1 MKKHAEDKIGR
12 DDIVSQLL
20 SKIDN
25 LPSNENKC
33 VGLNGE
39 WGSGKSWIMTELYKK
54 IKDKNDY
61 IVITYDAWKNNF
73 YSDPLIAMLYC
84 IHDTLEKYAQNQ
96 KGISKV
102 TAYRIK
108 QAVKK
113 TATDTCKKVL
123 SSLFDKTIK
132 PLIKTNFG
140 LLITFAMEFIG
151 EVIRQAK
158 SSILDNKIFDEF
170 KSYQKLLD
178 DTIFVLNKLTETDK
192 DLPTHKL
199 VILVDELDRCMPN
212 EQLLV
217 LERLHH
223 LFEVNNCIVIV
234 AFNKIQVLE
243 TLKKL
248 YAVSDGNI
256 YLQKF
261 FAESFYLPE
270 QGGYYFKNWI
280 KHNLTQYNASA
291 KNFISD
297 DQLANYASY
306 FIKMIKTDD
315 EESPSNTRKLERYL
329 SNAEKVIASISE
341 KNRPYFDISY
351 ILLILYLSEKKMYD
365 PCHYFKKSSD
375 IQAPINLFI
384 TNYRAAR
391 IVVNGYM
398 ELSPESHY
406 VLFKDTNIN
415 KANYYLNM
423 WYGIA
428 GTLNISVVQTIFPEF
443 VLSFNWNKSLME
455 DIFNG
460 LECI

>member
-1 MKKHAEDKIGR
+1 MKKHTEDKIGR

-113 TATDTCKKVL
+113 TAKATYKEVF

-178 DTIFVLNKLTETDK
+178 DTIFVLNKLTETDE
-192 DLPTHKL
+192 DLPTRKL

-243 TLKKL
+243 TLKQL
-248 YAVSDGNI
+248 YAVSDGNV

-291 KNFISD
+291 KNLISD
-297 DQLANYASY
+297 EQLASYATY

-329 SNAEKVIASISE
+329 SNAERVIASISE
-341 KNRPYFDISY
+341 KNRSYFDISY

-365 PCHYFKKSSD
+365 PSHYFKKSSD
-375 IQAPINLFI
+375 ILSPVNLFI

-391 IVVNGYM
+391 IVVNGYV

-423 WYGIA
+423 WYGII
-428 GTLNISVVQTIFPEF
+428 GVLNISVVQAIFPEF
-443 VLSFNWNKSLME
+443 VLSSNWNKSLME

>member
-1 MKKHAEDKIGR
+1 MKKHTEDKIGR

-96 KGISKV
+96 NGISKV

-178 DTIFVLNKLTETDK
+178 DTIFVLNKLTEPDK
-192 DLPTHKL
+192 DLHTRKL

-248 YAVSDGNI
+248 YAVSDGNV

-291 KNFISD
+291 KNLISD
-297 DQLANYASY
+297 EQLASYATY
-306 FIKMIKTDD
+306 FINMIKTDD

-329 SNAEKVIASISE
+329 SNAERVIASISE
-341 KNRPYFDISY
+341 KNRSYFDISY

-365 PCHYFKKSSD
+365 PSHYFKKSSD
-375 IQAPINLFI
+375 ILSPVNLFI

-391 IVVNGYM
+391 IVVNGYV

-423 WYGIA
+423 WYGII
-428 GTLNISVVQTIFPEF
+428 GVLNISVVQAIFPEF
-443 VLSFNWNKSLME
+443 VLSSNWNKSLME

>member
-1 MKKHAEDKIGR
+1 MKKHTEDKIGR

-84 IHDTLEKYAQNQ
+84 IHDTLEKYAQKPN
-96 KGISKV
+96 GISKV

-113 TATDTCKKVL
+113 TAKATYKEVF

-178 DTIFVLNKLTETDK
+178 DTIFVLNKLTETDE
-192 DLPTHKL
+192 DLPTRKL

-243 TLKKL
+243 TLKQL
-248 YAVSDGNI
+248 YAVSDGNV

-291 KNFISD
+291 KNLISD
-297 DQLANYASY
+297 EQLASYATY

-329 SNAEKVIASISE
+329 SNAERVIASISE
-341 KNRPYFDISY
+341 KNRSYFDISY

-365 PCHYFKKSSD
+365 PSHYFKKSSD
-375 IQAPINLFI
+375 ILSPVNLFI

-391 IVVNGYM
+391 IVVNGYV

-423 WYGIA
+423 WYGII
-428 GTLNISVVQTIFPEF
+428 GVLNISVVQAIFPEF
-443 VLSFNWNKSLME
+443 VLSSNWNKSLME

>member
-25 LPSNENKC
+25 LPSNDNKC

-39 WGSGKSWIMTELYKK
+39 WGSGKSWIMTELYEK

-365 PCHYFKKSSD
+365 PSHYFKKSSD

-398 ELSPESHY
+398 ELSPQNY
-406 VLFKDTNIN
+406 YPLFNDTNILL
-415 KANYYLNM
+415 ANYYMYL
-423 WYGIA
+423 WFG
-428 GTLNISVVQTIFPEF
+428 FP
-443 VLSFNWNKSLME
+443 
-455 DIFNG
+455 G
-460 LECI
+460 PR

>member
-84 IHDTLEKYAQNQ
+84 IHDTLEKYAQKPN
-96 KGISKV
+96 GISKV

-113 TATDTCKKVL
+113 TATDTCEKIF

-178 DTIFVLNKLTETDK
+178 DTIFVLNKLTEPDK
-192 DLPTHKL
+192 DLHTRKL

-243 TLKKL
+243 TLKQL
-248 YAVSDGNI
+248 YAVSDGNV

-291 KNFISD
+291 KNLISD
-297 DQLANYASY
+297 EQLASYATY

-329 SNAEKVIASISE
+329 SNAERVIASISE
-341 KNRPYFDISY
+341 KNRSYFDISY

-365 PCHYFKKSSD
+365 PSHYFKKSSD
-375 IQAPINLFI
+375 ILSPVNLFI

-391 IVVNGYM
+391 IVVNGYV
-398 ELSPESHY
+398 ELSPERHY

-428 GTLNISVVQTIFPEF
+428 GTLNISVVQAIFPEF
-443 VLSFNWNKSLME
+443 VLSSNWNKSLME

>member
-158 SSILDNKIFDEF
+158 NSILDNKIFDEF

-178 DTIFVLNKLTETDK
+178 DTIFVLNKLTEPDK
-192 DLPTHKL
+192 DLHTHKL

-248 YAVSDGNI
+248 YAVSDGNV

-398 ELSPESHY
+398 ELSPQNY
-406 VLFKDTNIN
+406 YPLFNDTNIN

-443 VLSFNWNKSLME
+443 VLSSNWNKSLME

>member
-39 WGSGKSWIMTELYKK
+39 WGSGKSWIMTELYEK

-113 TATDTCKKVL
+113 TATDTCEKIF
-123 SSLFDKTIK
+123 SSLFKKTIET
-132 PLIKTNFG
+132 LNKTDLG
-140 LLITFAMEFIG
+140 IIIAFAMEFIG

-178 DTIFVLNKLTETDK
+178 DTIFVLNKLTEPDK
-192 DLPTHKL
+192 DLHTRKL

-234 AFNKIQVLE
+234 AFNKKQVLE
-243 TLKKL
+243 TLKEL
-248 YAVSDGNI
+248 YAVSDGNV

-297 DQLANYASY
+297 EQLASYATY
-306 FIKMIKTDD
+306 FINMIKTDD
-315 EESPSNTRKLERYL
+315 EDSSSNTRKLERYL
-329 SNAEKVIASISE
+329 SNAERVIASISE
-341 KNRPYFDISY
+341 KNRSYFDISY
-351 ILLILYLSEKKMYD
+351 MLIILHLSEKKMYD
-365 PCHYFKKSSD
+365 PRHYFKKSSD
-375 IQAPINLFI
+375 IQAPVNLF
-384 TNYRAAR
+384 TVNCQAAR
-391 IVVNGYM
+391 IVTKGSV
-398 ELSPESHY
+398 ELSPQNY
-406 VLFKDTNIN
+406 YTLFNDANIN

-423 WYGIA
+423 WYGLV
-428 GTLNISVVQTIFPEF
+428 GTLNISVVQAIFPEF
-443 VLSFNWNKSLME
+443 VLSSNWNKSLME

-460 LECI
+460 LKCI

>member
-39 WGSGKSWIMTELYKK
+39 WGSGKSWIMTELYEK

-113 TATDTCKKVL
+113 TATDTCEKIF
-123 SSLFDKTIK
+123 SSLFKKTIET
-132 PLIKTNFG
+132 LNKTDLG
-140 LLITFAMEFIG
+140 IIIAFAMEFIG

-178 DTIFVLNKLTETDK
+178 DTIFVLNKLTEPDK
-192 DLPTHKL
+192 DLHTRKL

-234 AFNKIQVLE
+234 AFNKKQVLE
-243 TLKKL
+243 TLKEL
-248 YAVSDGNI
+248 YAVSDGNV

-297 DQLANYASY
+297 EQLASYATY
-306 FIKMIKTDD
+306 FINMIKTDD
-315 EESPSNTRKLERYL
+315 EDSSSNTRKLERYL
-329 SNAEKVIASISE
+329 SNAERVIASISE
-341 KNRPYFDISY
+341 KNRSYFDISY
-351 ILLILYLSEKKMYD
+351 MLIILYLSEKKMYD
-365 PCHYFKKSSD
+365 PRHYFKKSSD
-375 IQAPINLFI
+375 IQAPINLF
-384 TNYRAAR
+384 TVNCQAAR
-391 IVVNGYM
+391 IVTKGSV
-398 ELSPESHY
+398 ELSPQNY
-406 VLFKDTNIN
+406 YTLFNDANIN

-423 WYGIA
+423 WYGLV
-428 GTLNISVVQTIFPEF
+428 GTLNISVVQAIFPEF
-443 VLSFNWNKSLME
+443 VLSSNWNKSLME

-460 LECI
+460 LKCI

>member
-1 MKKHAEDKIGR
+1 MKKHTEDKIGR

-39 WGSGKSWIMTELYKK
+39 WGSGKSWIMTELYEK

-113 TATDTCKKVL
+113 TATDTCEKIF
-123 SSLFDKTIK
+123 SSLFKKTIET
-132 PLIKTNFG
+132 LNKTDLG
-140 LLITFAMEFIG
+140 IIITFAMEFIG

-178 DTIFVLNKLTETDK
+178 DTIFVLNKLTEPDK
-192 DLPTHKL
+192 DLHTRKL

-234 AFNKIQVLE
+234 AFNKKQVLE
-243 TLKKL
+243 TLKEL
-248 YAVSDGNI
+248 YAVSDGNV

-261 FAESFYLPE
+261 FAERFYLPE

-297 DQLANYASY
+297 EQLASYATY
-306 FIKMIKTDD
+306 FINMIKTDD
-315 EESPSNTRKLERYL
+315 EDSSSNTRKLERYL
-329 SNAEKVIASISE
+329 SNAERVIASISE
-341 KNRPYFDISY
+341 KNRSYFDISY
-351 ILLILYLSEKKMYD
+351 MLIILYLSEKKMYD
-365 PCHYFKKSSD
+365 PRHYFKKSSD
-375 IQAPINLFI
+375 IQAPINLF
-384 TNYRAAR
+384 TVNCQAAR
-391 IVVNGYM
+391 IVTKGSV
-398 ELSPESHY
+398 ELSPQNY
-406 VLFKDTNIN
+406 YTLFNDANIN

-423 WYGIA
+423 WYGLV
-428 GTLNISVVQTIFPEF
+428 GTLNISVVQAIFPEF
-443 VLSFNWNKSLME
+443 VLSSNWNKSLME

>member
-1 MKKHAEDKIGR
+1 MKKHTEDKIGR

-39 WGSGKSWIMTELYKK
+39 WGSGKSWIMTELYEK

-84 IHDTLEKYAQNQ
+84 IHDTLEKYAQKPN
-96 KGISKV
+96 GISKV

-113 TATDTCKKVL
+113 TATDTCEKIF
-123 SSLFDKTIK
+123 SSLFNKTIET
-132 PLIKTNFG
+132 LNKTNFG

-158 SSILDNKIFDEF
+158 SSILDNKVFDEF

-178 DTIFVLNKLTETDK
+178 DTIFVLNKLTEPDK
-192 DLPTHKL
+192 DLHTRKL

-243 TLKKL
+243 TLKQL
-248 YAVSDGNI
+248 YAVSDGNV

-291 KNFISD
+291 KNLISD
-297 DQLANYASY
+297 EQLASYATY

-315 EESPSNTRKLERYL
+315 EESPSNTRKLEQYL
-329 SNAEKVIASISE
+329 SNAERVIASISE
-341 KNRPYFDISY
+341 KNRSYFDISY

-365 PCHYFKKSSD
+365 PSHYFKKSSD
-375 IQAPINLFI
+375 ILSPVNLFI

-391 IVVNGYM
+391 IVVNGYV

-423 WYGIA
+423 WYGII
-428 GTLNISVVQTIFPEF
+428 GVLNISVVQAIFPEF
-443 VLSFNWNKSLME
+443 VLSSNWNKSLME

>member
-39 WGSGKSWIMTELYKK
+39 WGSGKSWIMTELYEK

-113 TATDTCKKVL
+113 TATDTCEKIF
-123 SSLFDKTIK
+123 SSLFKKTIET
-132 PLIKTNFG
+132 LNKTDLG
-140 LLITFAMEFIG
+140 IIIAFAMEFIG

-178 DTIFVLNKLTETDK
+178 DTIFVLNKLTETDEG
-192 DLPTHKL
+192 LHTRKL

-234 AFNKIQVLE
+234 AFNKKQVLE
-243 TLKKL
+243 TLKEL
-248 YAVSDGNI
+248 YAVPDGNV

-280 KHNLTQYNASA
+280 KHNLAQCNASA
-291 KNFISD
+291 KNLISD
-297 DQLANYASY
+297 EQLASYATY
-306 FIKMIKTDD
+306 FINMIKTDD
-315 EESPSNTRKLERYL
+315 EDSPSNTRKLERYL
-329 SNAEKVIASISE
+329 SNAERVIASISE
-341 KNRPYFDISY
+341 KNRSYFDISY
-351 ILLILYLSEKKMYD
+351 MLIILHLSEKKMYD
-365 PCHYFKKSSD
+365 PRHYFKKSSD
-375 IQAPINLFI
+375 IQAPINLFTI
-384 TNYRAAR
+384 NCREAR
-391 IVVNGYM
+391 IVTKGSV
-398 ELSPESHY
+398 ELSPQNY
-406 VLFKDTNIN
+406 YTLFNDANIN

-423 WYGIA
+423 WYGLV
-428 GTLNISVVQTIFPEF
+428 GTLNISVVQAIFPEF
-443 VLSFNWNKSLME
+443 VLSSNWNKSLME

-460 LECI
+460 LKCI

>member
-365 PCHYFKKSSD
+365 PCHYFKKSLD

-398 ELSPESHY
+398 ELSPQNY
-406 VLFKDTNIN
+406 YPLFNDTNIN

-443 VLSFNWNKSLME
+443 VLSSNWNKSLME

>member
-1 MKKHAEDKIGR
+1 MKKHTEDKIGR

-39 WGSGKSWIMTELYKK
+39 WGSGKSWIMTELYEK

-84 IHDTLEKYAQNQ
+84 IHDTLEKYAQKPN
-96 KGISKV
+96 GISKV

-113 TATDTCKKVL
+113 TATDTCEKIF
-123 SSLFDKTIK
+123 SSLFNKTIET
-132 PLIKTNFG
+132 LNKTNFG
-140 LLITFAMEFIG
+140 LLITFAIEFIG

-178 DTIFVLNKLTETDK
+178 DTIFVLNKLTEPDK

-375 IQAPINLFI
+375 IQAPINLF
-384 TNYRAAR
+384 TVNCQAAR
-391 IVVNGYM
+391 IVTKGSV
-398 ELSPESHY
+398 ELSPQNY
-406 VLFKDTNIN
+406 YTLFNDANIN

-423 WYGIA
+423 WYGLV
-428 GTLNISVVQTIFPEF
+428 GTLNISVVQAIFPEF
-443 VLSFNWNKSLME
+443 VLSSNWNKSLME

>member
-1 MKKHAEDKIGR
+1 
-12 DDIVSQLL
+12 
-20 SKIDN
+20 
-25 LPSNENKC
+25 
-33 VGLNGE
+33 
-39 WGSGKSWIMTELYKK
+39 
-54 IKDKNDY
+54 
-61 IVITYDAWKNNF
+61 
-73 YSDPLIAMLYC
+73 MLYC

>member
-73 YSDPLIAMLYC
+73 YSDPLIAILYC

-96 KGISKV
+96 NGISKV

-132 PLIKTNFG
+132 PMTKTNFG

-178 DTIFVLNKLTETDK
+178 DTIFVLNKLTEPDK
-192 DLPTHKL
+192 DLHTRKL

-243 TLKKL
+243 TLKQL
-248 YAVSDGNI
+248 YAVSDGNV

-291 KNFISD
+291 KNLISD
-297 DQLANYASY
+297 EQLASYATY

-329 SNAEKVIASISE
+329 SNAERVIASISE
-341 KNRPYFDISY
+341 KNRSYFDISY

-365 PCHYFKKSSD
+365 PSHYFKKSSD
-375 IQAPINLFI
+375 ILSPVNLFI

-391 IVVNGYM
+391 IVVNGYV
-398 ELSPESHY
+398 ELSPERHY

-428 GTLNISVVQTIFPEF
+428 GTLNISVVQAIFPEF
-443 VLSFNWNKSLME
+443 VLSSNWNKSLME

>member
-73 YSDPLIAMLYC
+73 YSDPLIAILYC

-96 KGISKV
+96 NGISKV

-132 PLIKTNFG
+132 PMTKTNFG

-178 DTIFVLNKLTETDK
+178 DTIFVLNKLTETDEG
-192 DLPTHKL
+192 LPTHKL

-243 TLKKL
+243 TLKQL
-248 YAVSDGNI
+248 YAVSDGNV

-291 KNFISD
+291 KNLISD
-297 DQLANYASY
+297 EQLASYATY

-329 SNAEKVIASISE
+329 SNAERVIASISE
-341 KNRPYFDISY
+341 KNRSYFDISY

-365 PCHYFKKSSD
+365 PSHYFKKSSD
-375 IQAPINLFI
+375 ILSPVNLFI

-391 IVVNGYM
+391 IVVNGYV
-398 ELSPESHY
+398 ELSPERHY

-428 GTLNISVVQTIFPEF
+428 GTLNISVVQAIFPEF
-443 VLSFNWNKSLME
+443 VLSSNWNKSLME